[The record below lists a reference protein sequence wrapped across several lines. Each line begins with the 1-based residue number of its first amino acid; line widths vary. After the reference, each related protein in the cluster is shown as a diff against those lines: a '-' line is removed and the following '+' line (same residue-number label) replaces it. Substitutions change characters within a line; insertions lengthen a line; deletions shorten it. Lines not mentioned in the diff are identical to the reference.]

1 MLYFDHA
8 ATTPVHPDVAEKMD
22 QVSRLD
28 YGNPSSIYSSGRLSK
43 SIIESAR
50 NQTAKMIDAHP
61 SEIFLLEAALS
72 LITSLSGQF
81 YIKKRGMS

>member
-28 YGNPSSIYSSGRLSK
+28 YGNPSSIYSSGSSSK

-50 NQTAKMIDAHP
+50 NQTAKMIDSFIDMIPNKSSDLA
-61 SEIFLLEAALS
+61 SENIQDLS
-72 LITSLSGQF
+72 I
-81 YIKKRGMS
+81 IKRFS